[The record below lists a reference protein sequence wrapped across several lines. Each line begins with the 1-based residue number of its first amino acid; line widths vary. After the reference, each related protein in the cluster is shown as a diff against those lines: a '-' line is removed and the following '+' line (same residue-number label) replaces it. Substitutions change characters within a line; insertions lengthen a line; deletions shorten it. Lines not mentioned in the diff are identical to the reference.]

1 MATPDEIREKLRK
14 QAEQRVNPLMRGL
27 SILTGGLA
35 GEFTGTNEQIRNRE
49 LARRSLIDED
59 LAALNEERLSQ
70 RMEAERKRRIEDE
83 LKLIAAR
90 DKVAAETRAKEAG
103 EKRELQRPTL
113 IGQLRARPDYQL
125 GGSMAMP
132 IPALES
138 TESLEEQASY
148 EKARQEQEEEARKI
162 KSGYTQINIPGYGTV
177 AGTPDQ
183 ISAMAE
189 KNPALKAF
197 LSKPP
202 SEELPFTTTWDRDSL
217 TGQMNPTVRFT
228 KPVPFAQQ
236 KALVDQFFGNQ
247 STGLGQPPPPTGT
260 TATKATKPTSFP
272 GYKVT
277 IAEEEEQK

>member
-1 MATPDEIREKLRK
+1 MATTDEIREKLRK

-27 SILTGGLA
+27 SLLTGGLA

-83 LKLIAAR
+83 LKLITAR
-90 DKVAAETRAKEAG
+90 DKAAAETRAKEAG

-148 EKARQEQEEEARKI
+148 EKAMQEREDEARKI
-162 KSGYTQINIPGYGTV
+162 KSGYMQYNIGGRTIG
-177 AGTPDQ
+177 GTPDQ
-183 ISAMAE
+183 IAAMAE
-189 KNPALKAF
+189 KDPVLKAF

-202 SEELPFTTTWDRDSL
+202 SDELPFTTTWDRDSL

-228 KPVPFAQQ
+228 KPVPFDQQ

-247 STGLGQPPPPTGT
+247 STGLGKPPPPTGT
-260 TATKATKPTSFP
+260 TATKATKPTSFS

>member
-260 TATKATKPTSFP
+260 TATKATKPTSFS

>member
-27 SILTGGLA
+27 SLLTGGLA
-35 GEFTGTNEQIRNRE
+35 GEFTGTNESIRNRE

-59 LAALNEERLSQ
+59 LAALKDERLFQ
-70 RMEAERKRRIEDE
+70 RMDAERKQRIEDE
-83 LKLIAAR
+83 LKLITAR
-90 DKVAAETRAKEAG
+90 DKVAAETRAKEFA
-103 EKRELQRPTL
+103 EKREAQRSTL

-162 KSGYTQINIPGYGTV
+162 KSGYMQYNIGGRTIG
-177 AGTPDQ
+177 GTPDQ
-183 ISAMAE
+183 IAAMAE
-189 KNPALKAF
+189 KDPVLKAF

-202 SEELPFTTTWDRDSL
+202 SDELPFTTTWDRDSL

-228 KPVPFAQQ
+228 KPVPFDQQ

-247 STGLGQPPPPTGT
+247 STGLGKPPPPTGT
-260 TATKATKPTSFP
+260 PATKATKPTSFS
-272 GYKVT
+272 GYRVT

>member
-1 MATPDEIREKLRK
+1 MATPDEIRRRLEE
-14 QAEQRVNPLMRGL
+14 QASQRVNPLLKGL
-27 SILTGGLA
+27 SMLTGGIA
-35 GEFTGTNEQIRNRE
+35 GEFTGTNEQIRQQ
-49 LARRSLIDED
+49 RSAKRTLMAEE
-59 LAALNEERLSQ
+59 AAILDAERLAQ
-70 RMEAERKRRIEDE
+70 RMDAERQRRLEDD

-90 DKVAAETRAKEAG
+90 DKAAAETRAKEAA

-260 TATKATKPTSFP
+260 PATKATKPTSIP
-272 GYKVT
+272 GYNVRLK
-277 IAEEEEQK
+277 Q

>member
-27 SILTGGLA
+27 SLLTGGLA

-70 RMEAERKRRIEDE
+70 RMEAERKQRLQDE
-83 LKLIAAR
+83 LRLITER
-90 DKVAAETRAKEAG
+90 DKTAAETRAKEFA
-103 EKRELQRPTL
+103 EKREAQRSTL

-148 EKARQEQEEEARKI
+148 EKAMQEREDEARKI
-162 KSGYTQINIPGYGTV
+162 KSGYMQYNIGGRTIG
-177 AGTPDQ
+177 GTPDQ
-183 ISAMAE
+183 IAAMAE
-189 KNPALKAF
+189 KDPVLKAF

-202 SEELPFTTTWDRDSL
+202 SDELPFTTTWDRDSL

-228 KPVPFAQQ
+228 KPVPFDQQ

-247 STGLGQPPPPTGT
+247 STGLGKPPPPTGT
-260 TATKATKPTSFP
+260 TATKATKPTSFS

>member
-27 SILTGGLA
+27 SLLTGGLA
-35 GEFTGTNEQIRNRE
+35 GEFTGTNESIRNRE

-59 LAALNEERLSQ
+59 LAALKDERLFQ
-70 RMEAERKRRIEDE
+70 RMDAERKQRIEDE
-83 LKLIAAR
+83 LKLITAR
-90 DKVAAETRAKEAG
+90 DKVAAETRAKEFA
-103 EKRELQRPTL
+103 EKREAQRSTL

-162 KSGYTQINIPGYGTV
+162 KSGYMQYNIGGRTIG
-177 AGTPDQ
+177 GTPDQ
-183 ISAMAE
+183 IAAMAE
-189 KNPALKAF
+189 KDPVLKAF

-202 SEELPFTTTWDRDSL
+202 SDDLEFTTIWNPDAL
-217 TGQMNPTVRFT
+217 TGQMKPSIRFP
-228 KPVPFAQQ
+228 KSVPFNQQ
-236 KALVDQFFGNQ
+236 KKLVDEFMG
-247 STGLGQPPPPTGT
+247 GQKPFPIPSPTGT
-260 TATKATKPTSFP
+260 TATKATKPTSFS
-272 GYKVT
+272 GYEVT

>member
-27 SILTGGLA
+27 SLLTGGLA

-83 LKLIAAR
+83 LKLITAR
-90 DKVAAETRAKEAG
+90 DKVAAETRAKEFA
-103 EKRELQRPTL
+103 EKREAQRSTL

-148 EKARQEQEEEARKI
+148 EKAMQEREDEARKI
-162 KSGYTQINIPGYGTV
+162 KSGYMQYNIGGRTIG
-177 AGTPDQ
+177 GTPDQ
-183 ISAMAE
+183 IAAMAE
-189 KNPALKAF
+189 KDPVLKAF

-202 SEELPFTTTWDRDSL
+202 SDELPFTTTWDRDSL

-228 KPVPFAQQ
+228 KPVPFDQQ

-247 STGLGQPPPPTGT
+247 STGLGKPPPPTGT
-260 TATKATKPTSFP
+260 TATKATKPTSFS

>member
-35 GEFTGTNEQIRNRE
+35 GEFTGTNESIRNRE

-59 LAALNEERLSQ
+59 LAALKEERLFQ
-70 RMEAERKRRIEDE
+70 RMEAERKQRLEDE
-83 LKLIAAR
+83 LRLITER
-90 DKVAAETRAKEAG
+90 DKTAAETRAKEFA
-103 EKRELQRPTL
+103 EKREAQRPTL

-162 KSGYTQINIPGYGTV
+162 KSGYMQYNIGGRTIG
-177 AGTPDQ
+177 GTPDQ
-183 ISAMAE
+183 IAAMAE
-189 KNPALKAF
+189 KDPVLKAF

-202 SEELPFTTTWDRDSL
+202 SDELPFTTTWDRDSL

-228 KPVPFAQQ
+228 KPVPFDQQ

-247 STGLGQPPPPTGT
+247 STGLGKPPPPTGT
-260 TATKATKPTSFP
+260 TATKATKPTSFS

>member
-1 MATPDEIREKLRK
+1 MATTDEIREKLRK

-27 SILTGGLA
+27 SLLTGGLA
-35 GEFTGTNEQIRNRE
+35 GEFTGTNESIRNRE

-59 LAALNEERLSQ
+59 LAALKEERLFQ
-70 RMEAERKRRIEDE
+70 RMEAERKQRLEDE
-83 LKLIAAR
+83 LRLITER
-90 DKVAAETRAKEAG
+90 DKTAAETRAKEFA
-103 EKRELQRPTL
+103 EKREAQRPTL

-162 KSGYTQINIPGYGTV
+162 KSGYMQYNIGGRTIG
-177 AGTPDQ
+177 GTPDQ
-183 ISAMAE
+183 IAAMAE
-189 KNPALKAF
+189 KDPVLKAF

-202 SEELPFTTTWDRDSL
+202 SDELPFTTTWDRDSL

-228 KPVPFAQQ
+228 KPVPFDQQ

-247 STGLGQPPPPTGT
+247 STGLGKPPPPTGT
-260 TATKATKPTSFP
+260 TATKATKPTSFS

>member
-27 SILTGGLA
+27 SLLTGGLA
-35 GEFTGTNEQIRNRE
+35 GEFTGTNESIRNRE

-59 LAALNEERLSQ
+59 LAALKDERLFQ
-70 RMEAERKRRIEDE
+70 RMDAERKQRIEDE
-83 LKLIAAR
+83 LKLITAR
-90 DKVAAETRAKEAG
+90 DKVAAETRAKEFA
-103 EKRELQRPTL
+103 EKREAQRSTL

-162 KSGYTQINIPGYGTV
+162 KSGYMQYNIGGRTIG
-177 AGTPDQ
+177 GTPDQ
-183 ISAMAE
+183 IAAMAE
-189 KNPALKAF
+189 KDPVLKAF

-202 SEELPFTTTWDRDSL
+202 SDELPFTTTWDRDSL

-228 KPVPFAQQ
+228 KPVPFDQQ
-236 KALVDQFFGNQ
+236 KALVDQFW
-247 STGLGQPPPPTGT
+247 
-260 TATKATKPTSFP
+260 KPIHWTWKTSSA
-272 GYKVT
+272 YWNSCY
-277 IAEEEEQK
+277 

>member
-1 MATPDEIREKLRK
+1 MATTDEIREKLRK

-59 LAALNEERLSQ
+59 LAALQEERMMERMKAQQDEMLKRQIQLDEAQ
-70 RMEAERKRRIEDE
+70 R
-83 LKLIAAR
+83 LAATKTR
-90 DKVAAETRAKEAG
+90 EKETT
-103 EKRELQRPTL
+103 EKREAQRPTL

-125 GGSMAMP
+125 GGSMAIP
-132 IPALES
+132 IPALEPI
-138 TESLEEQASY
+138 ESLEEQASY

-162 KSGYTQINIPGYGTV
+162 KSGYMQYNIGGRTIG
-177 AGTPDQ
+177 GTPDQ
-183 ISAMAE
+183 IAAMAE
-189 KNPALKAF
+189 KDPVLKAF

-202 SEELPFTTTWDRDSL
+202 SDELPFTTTWDRDSL

>member
-14 QAEQRVNPLMRGL
+14 QAEQRVNPLMQGL

-35 GEFTGTNEQIRNRE
+35 GEFTGTNESIRNRE

-59 LAALNEERLSQ
+59 LAALKEERLFQ
-70 RMEAERKRRIEDE
+70 RMDAERKQRVEDE
-83 LKLIAAR
+83 VKLITAR
-90 DKVAAETRAKEAG
+90 DKAAAETRAKEAG

-132 IPALES
+132 IPALEPI
-138 TESLEEQASY
+138 ESLEEQAAY
-148 EKARQEQEEEARKI
+148 EKARQEQEDEAKKI
-162 KSGYTQINIPGYGTV
+162 KSGYMQYNIGGRTIG
-177 AGTPDQ
+177 GTPDQ
-183 ISAMAE
+183 IAAMAE
-189 KNPALKAF
+189 KDPVLKAF

-202 SEELPFTTTWDRDSL
+202 SDELPFTTTWDRDSL

-260 TATKATKPTSFP
+260 TATKATKPTSFS

-277 IAEEEEQK
+277 IAEEEEKK